1 MPSRKKRRSPLVR
14 VGVPVIA
21 AGALGASV
29 WGFTAANAAQPDSHS
44 KWRHAQSGHHH
55 SKDSGRDSGTR
66 TPEPTASQ
74 SDSSSGSD
82 TSTSRPD
89 PTSSTSPAPSSS
101 SSSSS
106 SGSVKLPPTG
116 TGFDY
121 QIGGAYT
128 PPAGV
133 GVVSRDNGDSPA
145 KGLYN
150 ICYINAFQSQPGDES
165 KWTGLLL
172 EDKNGQPA
180 EDPDWEGEYAL
191 DISTQAKREALADKM
206 DETIDSCASKG
217 FDAIEPD
224 NYDSYQRFDGLTADE
239 AESYM
244 SLLVQHAHA
253 KGLAVGQKNTV
264 ELAPKAKSLGIDF
277 AVTEECGAYSECAD
291 YEKAFGDH
299 VVDIEYTG
307 KGLNNAC
314 ADWSDKFSIV
324 QRDEEVSTPGKSGY
338 VRETCG

>member
-1 MPSRKKRRSPLVR
+1 MPARKKRRSPLVR

-21 AGALGASV
+21 VGALGASV
-29 WGFTAANAAQPDSHS
+29 WGFTAANASQPESHS
-44 KWRHAQSGHHH
+44 KWRHSQSGHHH
-55 SKDSGRDSGTR
+55 SKDRHSATSTAKA
-66 TPEPTASQ
+66 TASP
-74 SDSSSGSD
+74 SETGSSK
-82 TSTSRPD
+82 P
-89 PTSSTSPAPSSS
+89 SSPPKPAPGTPSPATGQSK
-101 SSSSS
+101 SS

-128 PPAGV
+128 PAAGV
-133 GVVSRDNGDSPA
+133 GVVSRDNKESPA

-165 KWTGLLL
+165 KWKGLLL
-172 EDKNGQPA
+172 EGDDGEPA

-191 DISTQAKREALADKM
+191 DISTQAKREALAAKM
-206 DETIDSCASKG
+206 NETIDSCAGKG
-217 FDAIEPD
+217 FDAVEPD
-224 NYDSYQRFDGLTADE
+224 NYDSYQRFDGLTAAE

-253 KGLAVGQKNTV
+253 KGLAVAQKNTV

-277 AVTEECGAYSECAD
+277 AVTEECGAYSECGD

-299 VVDIEYTG
+299 VVDIEYTS
-307 KGLNNAC
+307 KGLSNAC
-314 ADWSDKFSIV
+314 AGWSDKFAVV
-324 QRDEEVSTPGKSGY
+324 QRDEEVSKPGEGDY
-338 VRETCG
+338 VRKTCGS